1 MIIYLFVYLI
11 NLILIGEDV
20 GRSLILISKL
30 LTSILFFTYFL
41 QVNNTDRDYFLQKAK
56 FIFTISFVIFS
67 VNMLLGMLGYGFSSY
82 ENGIGT
88 CGFFYALNELSGVLA
103 VLSPWMFY
111 YCKTKLTTLGFY
123 ICSAFLFLLSFALG
137 SKSGIVAT
145 IMFFFL
151 INYSYGEKRERLIMI
166 ILFVVIAIIGVIYIQ
181 QILSANLPVIERF
194 AFFVEKQGFVDALT
208 SNRLHFWEDRSRD
221 FFRSGLIVWIFGLGG
236 QRTVEMDPFD
246 ALLNC
251 GLVGFAVI
259 LFLYWKL
266 IAYPLE
272 KRNESLQYS
281 KVIFSSNLLLV
292 LISVGGG
299 HILFSSMA
307 GMLIALSN
315 AILFGKRTIFNSR
328 ESIRIILAKRLLMHY
343 K

>member
-30 LTSILFFTYFL
+30 LTSLLFFTYFL
-41 QVNNTDRDYFLQKAK
+41 QVNNADREYFLKKAK
-56 FIFTISFVIFS
+56 LIFIISFIIFS
-67 VNMLLGMLGYGFSSY
+67 VNMILGVLGYGFSSY

-111 YCKTKLTTLGFY
+111 YCKTNLATLGFY
-123 ICSAFLFLLSFALG
+123 LCSTFLFFLSFALG

-145 IMFFFL
+145 FMFFFL
-151 INYSYGEKRERLIMI
+151 INYSYGGQTERLIMI
-166 ILFVVIAIIGVIYIQ
+166 VLFVVMTIIGVIYIQ
-181 QILSANLPVIERF
+181 QFLSANLPVIERF
-194 AFFVEKQGFVDALT
+194 SYFVEKQGFVDALT
-208 SNRLHFWEDRSRD
+208 SNRLHYWEDRSKE
-221 FFRSGLIVWIFGLGG
+221 FYTSGVSVWLLGLGG

-251 GLVGFAVI
+251 GLVGFVAVF
-259 LFLYWKL
+259 FLYWKL
-266 IAYPLE
+266 ISSPLG
-272 KRNESLQYS
+272 RRHESLQYS

-292 LISVGGG
+292 FISIGGG

-328 ESIRIILAKRLLMHY
+328 EAIRMLLVKRLLIRY